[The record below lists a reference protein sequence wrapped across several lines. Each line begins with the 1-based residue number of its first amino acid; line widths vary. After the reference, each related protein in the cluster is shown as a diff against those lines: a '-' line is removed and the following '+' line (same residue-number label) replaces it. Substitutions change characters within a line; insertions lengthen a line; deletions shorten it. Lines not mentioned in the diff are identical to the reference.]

1 MKYNTLPKLMWTCY
15 KSSFKK
21 CLTTVLNESNPALVM
36 KEAHKKYKEILSNVP
51 QFDKNDRFIINILN
65 CALLSSV
72 LLSLEN
78 KYSLEEIRKYYQT
91 AMCEN
96 FFTKKFSKK
105 RRSYTVKGRQ
115 KLKEQAERSMKIE
128 NP

>member
-78 KYSLEEIRKYYQT
+78 KYSL
-91 AMCEN
+91 
-96 FFTKKFSKK
+96 
-105 RRSYTVKGRQ
+105 
-115 KLKEQAERSMKIE
+115 KEDL
-128 NP
+128 